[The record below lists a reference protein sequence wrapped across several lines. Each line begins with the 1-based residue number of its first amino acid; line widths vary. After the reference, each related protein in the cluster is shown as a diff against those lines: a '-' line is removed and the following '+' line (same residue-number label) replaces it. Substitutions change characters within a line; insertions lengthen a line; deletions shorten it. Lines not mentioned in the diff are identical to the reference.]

1 MRIPASVLLLLTAL
15 PLRITAQVPASAA
28 NVRITEVNY
37 HPHDL
42 TAAELASPNAPVDPD
57 GFEFIEIRNLTA
69 NLVTLENCVITGG
82 IDIVT
87 FDATAELDP
96 NESAV
101 LVRDTLAFQLRYG
114 TGPQILYDY
123 NGKGKLSDGG
133 EPLALFAANGAL
145 IQSFTYNDAGG
156 WPSRADGFGTTLEA
170 IDLNGDFNNPDNWR
184 SSREYGGSPGA
195 VGTGPL
201 VTVVINEVLNHSDPP
216 LKDFI
221 ELRNMTGTAINIG
234 NWILTDDLIGSNI
247 TRYRI
252 PAATILPANGFLTF
266 DTDDFLLF
274 DSLNPLGLSEY
285 GEALYLLEATAT
297 KPLAFVDDVKFEA
310 TDVNVSQGRVINSVG
325 NKDFVILSSITQ
337 SAANSG
343 ALIGPLA
350 ITEIMYNPGTNELEF
365 VELLNISNATV
376 PLWDATSPA
385 TNRYWRLG
393 EAVSYQFTTGDQ
405 LLAGEYAL
413 VCQTNPPIFRARYDI
428 PAHVKIFGPYSGSL
442 SNGGETLRLW
452 RPGTYDLVVLGNTT
466 VQVEKVEY
474 DDISPW
480 PLEADGLGPALER
493 EIASAYANDPANW
506 SAYNSLGSPGGPRQL
521 DSDAD
526 GLPDNLEY
534 ALFRTLATNNFPTSD
549 RDADGLRDLD
559 EYALGTPL
567 TSPGVPLEI
576 QIGPQPAGGV
586 QLSFPTIPAAG
597 PGYYGLTRTYTVE
610 AALDLP
616 AGSWT
621 NQTGMITL
629 TATGPEIVLP
639 IALPVTNGVFRV
651 RALVE

>member
-1 MRIPASVLLLLTAL
+1 MRIPAATLLLLTAL
-15 PLRITAQVPASAA
+15 PLRLTAQVPASAT

-42 TAAELASPNAPVDPD
+42 TAAELASPNAPADPD
-57 GFEFIEIRNLTA
+57 GFEFIEIRNLSA
-69 NLVTLENCVITGG
+69 NPITLVNCVITGG
-82 IDIVT
+82 IDNVT
-87 FDATAELDP
+87 FDAGAVLAA

-114 TGPQILYDY
+114 AGPRILYDY

-156 WPSRADGFGTTLEA
+156 WPGRADGFGTTLEA
-170 IDLNGDFNNPDNWR
+170 IDLYGDFNNPDNWR

-216 LKDFI
+216 LKDFV
-221 ELRNMTGTAINIG
+221 ELRNMTGSAINIG

-252 PAATILPANGFLTF
+252 PAGTILPANGFLAF
-266 DTDDFLLF
+266 DTDDFALF
-274 DSLNPLGLSEY
+274 NSLNPLGLSEY

-325 NKDFVILSSITQ
+325 NKDFVILTAITE
-337 SAANSG
+337 SATNSG
-343 ALIGPLA
+343 PAIGPLA
-350 ITEIMYNPGTNELEF
+350 ITEIMYNPATNELEF
-365 VELLNISNATV
+365 VELRNISNATV

-413 VCQTNPPIFRARYDI
+413 VCQTNPPVFRARYNV
-428 PAHVKIFGPYSGSL
+428 PAHVKIFGPYTGSL

-452 RPGTYDLVVLGNTT
+452 RPGTYDLVILGNPT
-466 VQVEKVEY
+466 VQVEKVEF
-474 DDISPW
+474 DDIAPW

-493 EIASAYANDPANW
+493 EVANAYGNDPANW
-506 SAYNSLGSPGGPRQL
+506 SALNDLGSPGGPSQI
-521 DSDAD
+521 DSDSD

-534 ALFRTLATNNFPTSD
+534 ALYRTLATNNFATAD
-549 RDADGLRDLD
+549 RDSDGIKDLD
-559 EYALGTPL
+559 EYAMGTPL
-567 TSPGVPLEI
+567 TTASSPFEI
-576 QIGPQPAGGV
+576 QIGSQPVAGV
-586 QLSFPTIPAAG
+586 QLSFPTLPAAG
-597 PGYYGLTRTYTVE
+597 PGYYGLTRLYSVE
-610 AALDLP
+610 SGLDLRS
-616 AGSWT
+616 GSWT
-621 NQTGMITL
+621 NQTGMVDLPATGAVITL
-629 TATGPEIVLP
+629 PITA
-639 IALPVTNGVFRV
+639 PVTNGVYRV
-651 RALVE
+651 RARVE

>member
-1 MRIPASVLLLLTAL
+1 MRLLHLLPLLLAAI
-15 PLRITAQVPASAA
+15 PLRVTAQVPASAA

-42 TAAELASPNAPVDPD
+42 TAAELASPSAPADPD

-69 NLVTLENCVITGG
+69 NLVSLQNCVITGG

-87 FDATAELDP
+87 FDASAVLSA

-114 TGPQILYDY
+114 GAPRILFDY
-123 NGKGKLSDGG
+123 GGRLSDGG
-133 EPLALFAANGAL
+133 ESLVLFAANGSV
-145 IQSFTYNDAGG
+145 IQSFSYNDAGG
-156 WPSRADGFGTTLEA
+156 WPGRADGLGATLEA

-221 ELRNMTGTAINIG
+221 ELRNMTGAAINIG
-234 NWILTDDLIGSNI
+234 NWILTDDLLGANI

-252 PAATILPANGFLTF
+252 PAGTILPASGFLIF
-266 DTDDFLLF
+266 DTDDFALF
-274 DSLNPLGLSEY
+274 NSLNPLGLSEY

-343 ALIGPLA
+343 AMIGPLA
-350 ITEIMYNPGTNELEF
+350 FTEIMYNPGTNELEF
-365 VELLNISNATV
+365 VELRNISNATV

-393 EAVSYQFTTGDQ
+393 EAVSFQFGTGDQ
-405 LLAGEYAL
+405 LLAGEFAL
-413 VCQTNPPIFRARYDI
+413 ICQTNPPVFRARYEI
-428 PAHVKIFGPYSGSL
+428 PAHVKIFGPYTGSL

-452 RPGTYDLVVLGNTT
+452 RPGTYDLVILGNPT
-466 VQVEKVEY
+466 VQVEKVEF
-474 DDISPW
+474 DDIAPW

-493 EIASAYANDPANW
+493 EVLNAYGNDPANW
-506 SAYNSLGSPGGPRQL
+506 SALNSLGSPGGPAQL
-521 DSDAD
+521 DTDAD
-526 GLPDNLEY
+526 SLPDNLEY
-534 ALFRTLATNNFPTSD
+534 ALFRTLATNNFATAD
-549 RDADGLRDLD
+549 RDNDGIKDAD
-559 EYALGTPL
+559 EYRLGTSL
-567 TSPGVPLEI
+567 LAASGALEI
-576 QIGPQPAGGV
+576 LMDRNPTGG
-586 QLSFPTIPAAG
+586 LEISYPSILASG
-597 PGYYGLTRTYTVE
+597 PGYYGLVRRYNVETTPDLATV
-610 AALDLP
+610 A
-616 AGSWT
+616 WT
-621 NQTGMITL
+621 NQTGMISIP
-629 TATGPEIVLP
+629 ATGGVLT
-639 IALPVTNGVFRV
+639 LPVTSPPSNSTFRV
-651 RALVE
+651 RARVE

>member
-1 MRIPASVLLLLTAL
+1 MNPPFSCAT
-15 PLRITAQVPASAA
+15 PWPFTP
-28 NVRITEVNY
+28 VR
-37 HPHDL
+37 
-42 TAAELASPNAPVDPD
+42 A
-57 GFEFIEIRNLTA
+57 
-69 NLVTLENCVITGG
+69 
-82 IDIVT
+82 
-87 FDATAELDP
+87 
-96 NESAV
+96 
-101 LVRDTLAFQLRYG
+101 
-114 TGPQILYDY
+114 GPRILYDY
-123 NGKGKLSDGG
+123 NGKGRLSDGG
-133 EPLALFAANGAL
+133 EPSPSSPRTGAL

-170 IDLNGDFNNPDNWR
+170 INLNGDFNDPDNWR

-201 VTVVINEVLNHSDPP
+201 VTVVINEILNHSDTP

-221 ELRNMTGTAINIG
+221 ELRNMTGSAINIG
-234 NWILTDDLIGSNI
+234 NWILTDDLIGANI

-252 PAATILPANGFLTF
+252 PAGTILPANGFLTF
-266 DTDDFLLF
+266 DTDDFTLF
-274 DSLNPLGLSEY
+274 NSLNPLGLSEY

-325 NKDFVILSSITQ
+325 NKDFVILSAITP

-343 ALIGPLA
+343 ASIGPLA

-365 VELLNISNATV
+365 VELLNISNSTV

-413 VCQTNPPIFRARYDI
+413 VCQTNPPIFRARYNV
-428 PAHVKIFGPYSGSL
+428 PAHVKIFGPYTGSL

-452 RPGTYDLVVLGNTT
+452 RPGTYDLVILGNTT

-474 DDISPW
+474 DDIAPW
-480 PLEADGLGPALER
+480 PLAADGLGPALER
-493 EIASAYANDPANW
+493 EVVNAYANDPANW
-506 SAYNSLGSPGGPRQL
+506 SALNAQGSPGGPPQL
-521 DSDAD
+521 DTDAD

-534 ALFRTLATNNFPTSD
+534 ALFRTLATNNFATAD
-549 RDADGLRDLD
+549 RDADGVKDLD

-567 TSPGVPLEI
+567 TSSSAPLEI
-576 QIGPQPAGGV
+576 RIGPQPVGGV
-586 QLSFPTIPAAG
+586 QLSFPSMLASG

-610 AALDLP
+610 SALDLP
-616 AGSWT
+616 AGAWS
-621 NQTGMITL
+621 NQPGMVAL
-629 TATGPEIVLP
+629 PATGAELTLA
-639 IALPVTNGVFRV
+639 IATPSSNGVFRV
-651 RALVE
+651 RARVE